1 MGVPPT
7 RILETTRLAV
17 RGSGKATCF
26 DSSRKKRRIQ
36 MSSTTV
42 KDVMTPGP
50 TAVASDA
57 MVIEAARR
65 MLSEDVGSLPVVE
78 GNALVG
84 MVTDR
89 DLVLNV
95 VAKDLDP
102 NKVSVSD
109 VCSENPVTAQPDEP
123 LDDALQRMASE
134 QLRRLPVVTDGRL
147 VGILAQADIAR
158 AVRPESTGRMVEE
171 ISA

>member
-1 MGVPPT
+1 MFY
-7 RILETTRLAV
+7 
-17 RGSGKATCF
+17 GSVQTWKTL
-26 DSSRKKRRIQ
+26 RRIR
-36 MSSTTV
+36 MPGTTV
-42 KDVMTPGP
+42 KDVMTPRP

-57 MVIEAARR
+57 MVVEAARR

-78 GNALVG
+78 GDALVG
-84 MVTDR
+84 MITDR
-89 DLVLNV
+89 DLVLSV

-102 NKVSVSD
+102 HKVPVAD

-134 QLRRLPVVTDGRL
+134 QLRRLPVVTEGRL
-147 VGILAQADIAR
+147 VGILAQADVAR
-158 AVRPESTGRMVEE
+158 AARPESTGRLVEE